1 MTRNRKRKNPLIKKL
16 SHRLELELQ
25 EIKEKLSQK
34 RAMKKSD
41 KIHEKVGR
49 IKEKLIWLG
58 IFAYQIVNFT
68 RKRLQENGINY
79 CWTTIK
85 EKMRSMQSS
94 TVMVD
99 NDKNEKL
106 YVKLCTR
113 PTKDQKDIFSALS
126 FKERPFVRKTKLV
139 PQM

>member
-1 MTRNRKRKNPLIKKL
+1 
-16 SHRLELELQ
+16 
-25 EIKEKLSQK
+25 
-34 RAMKKSD
+34 
-41 KIHEKVGR
+41 
-49 IKEKLIWLG
+49 
-58 IFAYQIVNFT
+58 
-68 RKRLQENGINY
+68 
-79 CWTTIK
+79 
-85 EKMRSMQSS
+85 MQSS